1 LSTQPARPA
10 LREILSRDTLPI
22 FTVFFSWSFG
32 TGALWLVRPLFA
44 YEIGGSFFA
53 VALISATSAMPRLL
67 MGPLTGYLSD
77 RWGRRL
83 FVLIGSSLG
92 TIALT
97 SDFFVNAYWQFLLLE
112 VVAGT
117 GIALY
122 MTSSNLLM
130 ADATRN
136 ATRGRAM
143 GVRQVSSR
151 MGNLLGPVVAGG
163 IAAAFGLRYVFLFI
177 ALTKVVVFLVTL
189 FWIRDMRPERVNVSQ
204 TETEGQG
211 PKQRLPDLSMFRN
224 RSFFTLA
231 AVTLALGL
239 VNGGTG
245 VFRTLFPPQMGIVA
259 GVSESQIG
267 LLIAVA
273 GLTGLLVS
281 MPVGIVSNHYG
292 RKRLMVVG
300 LLITAVATYLMAI
313 TIGFA
318 SAMIAVVVFGGR
330 GGDRP
335 RNDASVRHGP
345 CSGGAAGRLHRRM
358 DVVHEYGLG
367 NRPPDHRNGGGRM
380 GFHHRVRDGRDLP
393 GACGVPYGR
402 VRERDVARGA
412 RLTSLASID
421 TR

>member
-1 LSTQPARPA
+1 MSTQPARPA

-44 YEIGGSFFA
+44 YEMGGSFFA

-67 MGPLTGYLSD
+67 MGPLSGYLSD

-97 SDFFVNAYWQFLLLE
+97 TDFFVNAYWQFLMLE

-177 ALTKVVVFLVTL
+177 ALTKVAVFLVTF
-189 FWIRDMRPERVNVSQ
+189 FWIRDMRPERAKVSP
-204 TETEGQG
+204 TATEGQG
-211 PKQRLPDLSMFRN
+211 SKRRLPDLSMFRN

-245 VFRTLFPPQMGIVA
+245 VFRTLFPPQMEIVA

-281 MPVGIVSNHYG
+281 VPVGIVSDRYG

-318 SAMIAVVVFGGR
+318 SAMIAVVVFGVAEAIGQ
-330 GGDRP
+330 GTMQVY
-335 RNDASVRHGP
+335 A
-345 CSGGAAGRLHRRM
+345 M
-358 DVVHEYGLG
+358 DLAPV
-367 NRPPDHRNGGGRM
+367 
-380 GFHHRVRDGRDLP
+380 
-393 GACGVPYGR
+393 
-402 VRERDVARGA
+402 ERRGA
-412 RLTSLASID
+412 FIGVWTLFTSMGQVTGPLIVGTVADVWGFTTAFVTVVIFLVLAAFLMAVFGKE
-421 TR
+421 TRRGAPG

>member
-22 FTVFFSWSFG
+22 FSVFFSWSFG

-67 MGPLTGYLSD
+67 MGPLSGYLSD

-97 SDFFVNAYWQFLLLE
+97 TDFFVNAYWQFLMLE
-112 VVAGT
+112 VVVGT

-130 ADATRN
+130 ADATRT

-177 ALTKVVVFLVTL
+177 ALTKVAVFLVTF
-189 FWIRDMRPERVNVSQ
+189 FWIRDMRPERAKVSP
-204 TETEGQG
+204 TATEGQG
-211 PKQRLPDLSMFRN
+211 SKRRLPDLSMFRN

-245 VFRTLFPPQMGIVA
+245 VFRTLFPPQMEIVA

-281 MPVGIVSNHYG
+281 VPVGIVSDRYG

-318 SAMIAVVVFGGR
+318 SAMIAVVVFGVAEAIGQ
-330 GGDRP
+330 GTMQVY
-335 RNDASVRHGP
+335 A
-345 CSGGAAGRLHRRM
+345 M
-358 DVVHEYGLG
+358 DLAPV
-367 NRPPDHRNGGGRM
+367 
-380 GFHHRVRDGRDLP
+380 
-393 GACGVPYGR
+393 
-402 VRERDVARGA
+402 ERRGA
-412 RLTSLASID
+412 FIGVWTLFTSIGQVTGPLIVGTVADVWGFTTAFVTVVIFLVLAAFLMAVFGKE
-421 TR
+421 TRRGAPG